1 MVEVLENI
9 ANKLEKDMVDYIGV
23 FTPILLSIV
32 AILISM
38 WNSFGVN
45 KIKRVEANM
54 VWDDLLNSFFIIIRN
69 TGTRT
74 LVIKT
79 VSLIA
84 KGKLGDEILEL
95 GMRDNTWAIRQD
107 KEFIRENEMM
117 AIKPI
122 YGSLYDVFAYRGH
135 YFGVDEENKDFKIK
149 IVVTDIDGKKW
160 KFKTPFTLGE
170 VEEKLEYATT
180 VD

>member
-1 MVEVLENI
+1 MIEVLESI
-9 ANKLEKDMVDYIGV
+9 ANNLEKDMVDYIGV
-23 FTPILLSIV
+23 FTPIILSFV
-32 AILISM
+32 AIIISM
-38 WNSFGVN
+38 WNSFWVN

-69 TGTRT
+69 TGKKT

-79 VSLIA
+79 VSLVA
-84 KGKLGDEILEL
+84 KGKIGDEILEL

-117 AIKPI
+117 VIKPI

-135 YFGVDEENKDFKIK
+135 YFCVDEDNRYFKIK

-160 KFKTPFTLGE
+160 KFKAPFTLGE
-170 VEEKLEYATT
+170 VEEKLEYAIT